1 MIKKDSEMADNPDD
15 TTSQLKTTDIVDIK
29 KEVDKN
35 EPEKENEQSLDE
47 TVDKKTKMVSM
58 TEARRK
64 AVGYERKF
72 CYIIGFPIDLDMEEL
87 VAEMIN
93 LGCKNPTDIK
103 WYTDEF

>member
-1 MIKKDSEMADNPDD
+1 MADNPAEDSIPNAKSD
-15 TTSQLKTTDIVDIK
+15 SQLPDSKEPVVKTDLAEDQIANPNSTDD
-29 KEVDKN
+29 DA
-35 EPEKENEQSLDE
+35 
-47 TVDKKTKMVSM
+47 TDKKTKMVSM

-103 WYTDEF
+103 WYTDE